1 MNVKKIYFAQRE
13 KNIIQT
19 IMDEENSNSDK
30 KMSRKPSG
38 ILRVDTSNKPRR
50 LSGSSVEF
58 NLQPELLGCEVSGFC
73 MKKKKQINALIY
85 LIKYIVQFVLK

>member
-1 MNVKKIYFAQRE
+1 
-13 KNIIQT
+13 
-19 IMDEENSNSDK
+19 MDEENSNSDK

-58 NLQPELLGCEVSGFC
+58 NLQPELLGCEVSRSII
-73 MKKKKQINALIY
+73 KANSAKHLITE
-85 LIKYIVQFVLK
+85 LQQNF